1 MRIYLAFGYLDRFAL
16 LNKQKKK
23 RGRPELGSYVLAF
36 AVIAKIMQTA

>member
-23 RGRPELGSYVLAF
+23 EDGPS
-36 AVIAKIMQTA
+36 